1 MNSMGHG
8 LKQVIPHRHAK
19 RFQSGKCPARPD
31 DRAWR
36 KTDAHVFDQG
46 QTWPDFHP
54 EYTYVPMKKQLRMMD
69 SMLYLYKKSKELIEN
84 GRDIDSLL
92 NTNIF
97 EKVIKIKY
105 DVKNDEFTFLAG
117 EKYRKFLIPELSNVK
132 IPMKG
137 LKIGKQLQWLTKQN
151 N

>member
-1 MNSMGHG
+1 MKNIVLISCVSKKLDKKSTAQNLYISSLFKKNLIYAKSLDPSEIFILSAEHG
-8 LKQVIPHRHAK
+8 LLKLTDEIEPY
-19 RFQSGKCPARPD
+19 D
-31 DRAWR
+31 
-36 KTDAHVFDQG
+36 KTLNNMRSNEIKE
-46 QTWPDFHP
+46 WS
-54 EYTYVPMKKQLRMMD
+54 KKVVNQLKT
-69 SMLYLYKKSKELIEN
+69 L
-84 GRDIDSLL
+84 
-92 NTNIF
+92 T
-97 EKVIKIKY
+97 